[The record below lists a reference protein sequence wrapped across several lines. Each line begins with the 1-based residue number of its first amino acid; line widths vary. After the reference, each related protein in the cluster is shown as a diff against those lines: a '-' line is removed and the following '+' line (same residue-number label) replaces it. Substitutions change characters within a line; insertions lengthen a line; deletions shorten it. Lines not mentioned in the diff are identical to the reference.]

1 MNFFIRWS
9 YGIVLFEVFTLGEI
23 YQSYFIRTQTFINIL
38 LQIKIFA
45 INIAGLMINLFC
57 CGSLQFFFRVLTVA
71 DFVHNKKKK
80 RLKRVTQL
88 KHSEDIFA
96 LFVTLVKTQLCSFLK
111 RRCLLTYVTG
121 GLPYPGWGE
130 RKVVYELK
138 VNKYRMDQP
147 DHVSDEM

>member
-1 MNFFIRWS
+1 MNFVIRWS

-23 YQSYFIRTQTFINIL
+23 YQSYFKRIQTFINIL

-57 CGSLQFFFRVLTVA
+57 CGCLQFFFRVLTVA

-80 RLKRVTQL
+80 RLKRVAQL

-96 LFVTLVKTQLCSFLK
+96 LFRDFGENTIVLILKTAMLTDLCH
-111 RRCLLTYVTG
+111 RRPSLSRLG
-121 GLPYPGWGE
+121 
-130 RKVVYELK
+130 
-138 VNKYRMDQP
+138 
-147 DHVSDEM
+147 